1 MTGGG
6 FVCDGT
12 QEHSV
17 IHQSGCS
24 RSAFGSFVNGYWLY
38 SQAYCDVSV
47 MVVRWPPLTVTSSG
61 AVMPPPAGASG
72 ML

>member
-1 MTGGG
+1 MVGGG
-6 FVCDGT
+6 VVAAGT

-24 RSAFGSFVNGYWLY
+24 RSAFGSLENGYWLY
-38 SQAYCDVSV
+38 SQAYWDVSV
-47 MVVRWPPLTVTSSG
+47 MVRRAPPLTVTVSG
-61 AVMPPPAGASG
+61 AVVPPPAGASG